1 MKKILITLFAAALLF
16 PGSSFA
22 ETWTVGNTDGADSEK
37 GVYLGDESGEL
48 FRVSTN
54 VVLKIDSDSDDY
66 AVTSGHLQGTRQ
78 YGTTSRFNEIF
89 EGKKE
94 KGEEPDPPADNTT
107 LDDTVF
113 EDFPTDETGSST

>member
-22 ETWTVGNTDGADSEK
+22 DKWIVGPVEGSNSEK

-54 VVLKIDSDSDDY
+54 VVLKIDSEPADY

-78 YGTTSRFNEIF
+78 YGTTSQFNEIF
-89 EGKKE
+89 EGKKD